1 VEIIKGSYVEITE
14 GLNKGYMG
22 KVIKV
27 RNKDNSCA
35 TLLEI
40 EASICPNL
48 SKVLRKLYITVTPE
62 FVRSLKSLPTEAE

>member
-1 VEIIKGSYVEITE
+1 
-14 GLNKGYMG
+14 MG